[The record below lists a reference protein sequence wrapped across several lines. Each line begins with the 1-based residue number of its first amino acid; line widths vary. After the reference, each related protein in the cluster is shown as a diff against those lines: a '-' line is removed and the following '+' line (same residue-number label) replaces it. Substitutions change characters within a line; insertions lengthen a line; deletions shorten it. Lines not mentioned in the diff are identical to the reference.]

1 MYKLGQATILEIRG
15 RDRSKVLNNVATQ
28 DLRNLSAGQAFETFI
43 TETKGRSLGHG
54 MAVGVSDRHLF
65 VTVPGQA
72 ERLFAHLDRF
82 IIMED
87 AVVKDVSNEFDTW
100 LISSEAD
107 FPESLGGFPGQ
118 QKSNEC
124 IVDGEVVIGLWAPWV
139 SSTSALLLVPNRL
152 KDQMIAKYS
161 GQSTESDLVERRAW
175 ESQRIA
181 NFWPWYGQDF
191 DDKNLPQE
199 INRNEQAISFNKGC
213 YLGQETIARLDALGQ
228 VQKKLVRLKL
238 NTEVL
243 PDLTDPSQ
251 VALLSDETEVGQLK
265 SVAQDA
271 SGEVVGI
278 GMVKRSH
285 FSPGTN
291 LVAGQ
296 ARIPAKI
303 L

>member
-1 MYKLGQATILEIRG
+1 MYRLGQATILEIRG

-28 DLRNLSAGQAFETFI
+28 DLRTLEVGQAFETFI

-54 MAVGVSDRHLF
+54 IAVGLPDRHLF
-65 VTVPGQA
+65 VTVPGQG

-87 AVVKDVSNEFDTW
+87 AVVQD
-100 LISSEAD
+100 ISSTYSVWLVCTVSD
-107 FPESLGGFPGQ
+107 LPESIGVAPGPKQ
-118 QKSNEC
+118 SIEYS
-124 IVDGEVVIGLWAPWV
+124 IEGESVIGVWAPWV
-139 SSTSALLLVPNRL
+139 SNSTSLLLVPTSIDARL
-152 KDQMIAKYS
+152 ESKFSDFIVQ
-161 GQSTESDLVERRAW
+161 SDLLERTAW
-175 ESQRIA
+175 EAERIA
-181 NFWPWYGQDF
+181 NFWPWFGQDF

-199 INRNEQAISFNKGC
+199 VDRNDQAISFNKGC

-238 NTEVL
+238 STHVL
-243 PDLTDPSQ
+243 PDLKDPSQ
-251 VALLSDETEVGQLK
+251 VFLLSDGAEVGQLR
-265 SVAQDA
+265 SVAIDA

-285 FSPGTN
+285 FASGTS
-291 LVAGQ
+291 LVVGQ
-296 ARIPAKI
+296 ASIPAQI

>member
-28 DLRNLSAGQAFETFI
+28 DLRTLEVGQAFETFI

-54 MAVGVSDRHLF
+54 IAAGILDRHLF
-65 VTVPGQA
+65 ITVPGQG

-87 AVVKDVSNEFDTW
+87 AVVKD
-100 LISSEAD
+100 ISSAYSLWLASSNTD
-107 FPESLGGFPGQ
+107 FPESIGAAPMPNQ
-118 QKSNEC
+118 SIEYS
-124 IVDGEVVIGLWAPWV
+124 IEGESVVGVWAPWV
-139 SSTSALLLVPNRL
+139 GESSSLLLVPSSIETSWESKL
-152 KDQMIAKYS
+152 SSLLVK
-161 GQSTESDLVERRAW
+161 SDLVERSEW
-175 ESQRIA
+175 EAQRIT

-199 INRNEQAISFNKGC
+199 VDRNDHAISFNKGC

-238 NTEVL
+238 STQVL
-243 PDLTDPSQ
+243 PDLKDPSQ
-251 VALLSDETEVGQLK
+251 VALSSDGVEVGQLR
-265 SVAQDA
+265 SVAKDA
-271 SGEVVGI
+271 SGEVFGI

-285 FSPGTN
+285 FVTGTN

-296 ARIPAKI
+296 SNIPVQI

>member
-1 MYKLGQATILEIRG
+1 MYRLGQTTILEIRG

-28 DLRNLSAGQAFETFI
+28 DLRTLEVGQAFETFI

-54 MAVGVSDRHLF
+54 IAVGLPDRHLF
-65 VTVPGQA
+65 VTVPGQG

-87 AVVKDVSNEFDTW
+87 AVVKD
-100 LISSEAD
+100 ISSTFSVWLARTDSD
-107 FPESLGGFPGQ
+107 FPDLLGTAPEQ
-118 QKSNEC
+118 NKSIEYS
-124 IVDGEVVIGLWAPWV
+124 IDGEAVIGVWAPWV
-139 SSTSALLLVPNRL
+139 GESSSLLLVP
-152 KDQMIAKYS
+152 S
-161 GQSTESDLVERRAW
+161 GIEASLMSKCSSTLFDSDLVGRSEW
-175 ESQRIA
+175 EAQRIA

-199 INRNEQAISFNKGC
+199 VDRNDQAISFNKGC

-238 NTEVL
+238 NTEIL
-243 PDLTDPSQ
+243 PDLADPSQ

-265 SVAQDA
+265 SVAKDV
-271 SGEVVGI
+271 SGGVVGI

-285 FSPGTN
+285 FLPGTS

-296 ARIPAKI
+296 ARIPVQI

>member
-1 MYKLGQATILEIRG
+1 MYRLGQATILEIRG

-28 DLRNLSAGQAFETFI
+28 DLRTLEAGQAFETFI
-43 TETKGRSLGHG
+43 TESKGRSLGHG
-54 MAVGVSDRHLF
+54 MAVGLPDRHLV
-65 VTVPGQA
+65 VTVPGQG

-87 AVVKDVSNEFDTW
+87 AVVKDISTTISIW
-100 LISSEAD
+100 LACTNSD
-107 FPESLGGFPGQ
+107 FPEWLGKAPGQ
-118 QKSNEC
+118 RKSNEYSIEGES
-124 IVDGEVVIGLWAPWV
+124 IVGLWAPWV
-139 SSTSALLLVPNRL
+139 SESSSLLLVPNGIEASL
-152 KDQMIAKYS
+152 KSKCSSSLVD
-161 GQSTESDLVERRAW
+161 SDLVARREW

-199 INRNEQAISFNKGC
+199 VDRNDQAISFNKGC

-238 NTEVL
+238 DTEVL
-243 PDLTDPSQ
+243 PDLADTSQ
-251 VALLSDETEVGQLK
+251 VSLFSNETEVGQLR

-271 SGEVVGI
+271 LLGVVGI

-285 FSPGTN
+285 FSSGTS
-291 LVAGQ
+291 LVAGRSRVSAQ
-296 ARIPAKI
+296 I